1 MEYLKKFLFN
11 VIINFLIILA
21 SIGLLFFVIYTIS
34 QKMVNSDSVVSKL
47 ASIDLKSFFLSLVLT
62 SSSLILIT
70 SSVELI
76 LHLLGV
82 KKTLISNFFLIAI
95 KFTYAISIIVAMLV
109 TLTAE
114 QFDILIT
121 TLSFIGI
128 FTFIVPK
135 EFFNKFMK

>member
-1 MEYLKKFLFN
+1 MEYLKKLLFN

-47 ASIDLKSFFLSLVLT
+47 ASIDLNSFFLTLVLT